1 MSSWHQLRTPVRW
14 MILAAVGV
22 LALSLLEFVTD
33 NHGLTT
39 EGQVGAMLRWA
50 APIML
55 AGLGGLFA
63 ERAGVVNIGL
73 DGMMI
78 IGMWFGAWGTV
89 NYGPWAGLAIGI
101 LGGALAALV
110 HAIATVSFGVDQ
122 IISGVAVL
130 IAAPAVTRYLSLEI
144 FDDYEGGSIT
154 QSPRLDSAGK
164 FTFPF
169 LSGGDLFGWTTP
181 DTLGWFNERNWFAIS
196 DLTEVARGL
205 TFNLSIFTVVAYAL
219 IPFLSFVIWRTRFG
233 LRVRICGEHPTA
245 GETQGIN
252 IYAYKYAAV
261 IISGALAGFGGAFIA
276 TPELGGIYQEGS
288 TNSMGFIGLSALI
301 VGNWR
306 PAGVMAGA
314 LLFGF
319 PRALGLREVGDANS
333 THLLLLVAGLILVAV
348 AVNNA
353 AKRNWTDTILAG
365 GIGLGSLIWYF
376 TSDSV
381 ADWFVD
387 ILPFVTVL
395 LVLTFFSQR
404 LRMPATAGLPYRK
417 GES

>member
-1 MSSWHQLRTPVRW
+1 MSWYSNLRTPIRW
-14 MILAAVGV
+14 MILASVGI
-22 LALSLLEFVTD
+22 LALSFVEWVTG
-33 NHGLTT
+33 NEGLTSG
-39 EGQVGAMLRWA
+39 GQAEATLRWA

-63 ERAGVVNIGL
+63 ERAGIVNIGL

-78 IGMWFGAWGTV
+78 LGMWFGAWGAI
-89 NYGPWAGLAIGI
+89 NYGPWAGLAFGV
-101 LGGALAALV
+101 LGGALGALV

-122 IISGVAVL
+122 IISGVAIL
-130 IAAPAVTRYLSLEI
+130 IAAPAVTRYLSLEV
-144 FDDYEGGSIT
+144 FADYEGGSIT
-154 QSPRLDSAGK
+154 TSPALDSAGK

-169 LSGGDLFGWTTP
+169 LSGGDLFGWTSP
-181 DTLGWFNERNWFAIS
+181 DILGWFNERNWFAIS

-205 TFNLSIFTVVAYAL
+205 TANLSMFTVVAYAL
-219 IPFLSFVIWRTRFG
+219 VPVISFVIWRTRFG

-261 IISGALAGFGGAFIA
+261 VISGGLAGFGGAFLA
-276 TPELGGIYQEGS
+276 QPELGTHYQEGS

-319 PRALGLREVGDANS
+319 PKALGLREVGEANT
-333 THLLLLVAGLILVAV
+333 THTLLLLAGFVLLAV
-348 AVNNA
+348 AASNA
-353 AKRNWTDTILAG
+353 RKQNWADTMLAG
-365 GIGLGSLIWYF
+365 GIGGASLLWYF
-376 TSDSV
+376 TSDSIG
-381 ADWFVD
+381 DWFVG
-387 ILPFVTVL
+387 ILPFIIVL

-404 LRMPATAGLPYRK
+404 LRMPATAGQAYRK